1 MDFLSYITEN
11 ALILIPVLYIIG
23 AILKGTDKIQNNYI
37 PAVLLPIGIIMAI
50 GIMGISMNSVV
61 QGVLVVGASVYA
73 NQMFKQCIKKD

>member
-23 AILKGTDKIQNNYI
+23 AILKGTDKIQNKYI

-50 GIMGISMNSVV
+50 GIMGMSMTSVV

-73 NQMFKQCIKKD
+73 NQMFKQCTKKD